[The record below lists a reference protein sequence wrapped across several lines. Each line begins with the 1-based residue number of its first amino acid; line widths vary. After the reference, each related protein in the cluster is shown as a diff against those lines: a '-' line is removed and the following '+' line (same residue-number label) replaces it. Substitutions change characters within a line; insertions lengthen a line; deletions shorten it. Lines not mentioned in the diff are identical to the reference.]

1 MNNSILDLIGNTPM
15 VKVNRMD
22 TGKSNL
28 YLKLENTNP
37 GGSIKDRIGLSMITE
52 AEKKGL
58 IKPGSVLVE
67 ATAGNTGLGLAL
79 VAAAKAYKLIL
90 VIPDKMS
97 PEKILHLKAM
107 GAEVIVT
114 RSNVNK
120 GHPEYYQDMAER
132 IAGETPGAYY
142 INQFTNEANPFA
154 HETTT
159 GPEIYKQLD
168 GKIDAMVCGVGSSG
182 TLTGLT
188 HYFKRVKPDVEMII
202 ADPRGS
208 IIKDYFESG
217 HYGEAGSWFVE
228 GIGEDF
234 IPGIAD
240 FSLTR
245 KAYSISDEESFQTA
259 HELLLREGVLAG
271 SSSGTLVA
279 AALKYCREQKRSKNV
294 VTLICDTGNKYLNK
308 MYNEEWLREKG
319 IILNESKKKKTVAGY
334 NN

>member
-58 IKPGSVLVE
+58 IKPGSLLVE

-188 HYFKRVKPDVEMII
+188 HYFKRVKPAVEMII

-279 AALKYCREQKRSKNV
+279 AALKYCHEQKRSKNV